1 MSNLAEYNRL
11 QQCRTVAEREL
22 NVIWHDLCDLEE
34 FGICDAFS
42 DKPEYDRCLEKI
54 EELTTAITKLEKQE
68 MFKVCELPL
77 VITSIVALYI

>member
-11 QQCRTVAEREL
+11 LQCLTVAERKL
-22 NVIWHDLCDLEE
+22 NGIWHDLCDLEE

-42 DKPEYDRCLEKI
+42 DTPEYDRCLEKI

-68 MFKVCELPL
+68 MSKVCELPP
-77 VITSIVALYI
+77 VISSIVALYM